1 MAAADDRQ
9 ATWTSEIDDLIRGA
23 CGGFLFGI
31 PLIYTMEVWWIGSA
45 VSPSRILASLAITFV
60 AVFLLNRTAGFRK
73 TRDVRTIDALIDSVE
88 ALAVGIVCTACVLVL
103 LREVTFTASL
113 GGVLGKIV
121 FESAPFTT
129 GVALANQFLSGS
141 DDQPDDDSSGDSKPN
156 ATLSDIGS
164 TIIGA
169 AIIGFSIAPT
179 DEIPM
184 LATAVTGPWLLGVIV
199 ASLMISY
206 AIVFEA
212 DFANQTRRQQQR
224 GIFQGPLSETIAS
237 YLASLSVAV
246 FMLWFFE
253 RLSFDDPWSLWLSH
267 TLLLGLPA
275 TIGGAAGRLAI

>member
-9 ATWTSEIDDLIRGA
+9 VTWAGEIDDLIRGA

-31 PLIYTMEVWWIGSA
+31 PLIYTMEVWWIGSF
-45 VSPSRILASLAITFV
+45 VSPSRILVSLAVTFV

-73 TRDVRTIDALIDSVE
+73 TRDVRTIDALVDSVE

-121 FESAPFTT
+121 FESAPFTI
-129 GVALANQFLSGS
+129 GVALANQFLSAS
-141 DDQPDDDSSGDSKPN
+141 DDQPVDDSSGDGEPN

-164 TIIGA
+164 TMIGA

-184 LATAVTGPWLLGVIV
+184 LATAVSGPWLLGVIV
-199 ASLMISY
+199 ASLVISY

-212 DFANQTRRQQQR
+212 DFANQTKRQQQQ

-237 YLASLSVAV
+237 YLASLAVAV
-246 FMLWFFE
+246 FTLWFFE